1 MKLRLALISTVVILT
16 VVSYGLTHNQA
27 HLTKT
32 AKASQVDYIDR
43 SVAQHV
49 DRSVA
54 QHIDRSLTQ
63 HIDRSVAQHIDR
75 SLTQHIDRSVAHHI
89 DLNVAHHIDLNVACN
104 IDLNNLN
111 ETSHANLNHRV
122 DDYNLTDAHRL
133 NRPNFENSARANL
146 LDPAE
151 TNSLNQF
158 R

>member
-49 DRSVA
+49 
-54 QHIDRSLTQ
+54 
-63 HIDRSVAQHIDR
+63 DRSVAQHIDR